1 MNVVNFKAKDQVWQ
15 DESGTNIPYNR
26 INKVER
32 LMERSSAKILR
43 EALAINAKLVAFRDT
58 ISDLSME
65 AYDAFMASKK
75 SSKKTK
81 GNFTWFNFNRT
92 IKIEVSISEPIKFD
106 DLTIEAAKSKFYAFL
121 EKNVTSSNDFVK
133 PMILDAFQT
142 QRNAKLDTN
151 RVLSLVRHEAKI
163 NSPLFSEAVKLIQQA
178 IRRPKSKTYYRVWVK
193 DEAGQYKNI
202 ELNLSSL

>member
-1 MNVVNFKAKDQVWQ
+1 MKVQTFKSKDPIWV
-15 DESGTNIPYNR
+15 DETGTEIPYNR

-43 EALAINAKLVAFRDT
+43 EALKVNTSLTAFRDI

-75 SSKKTK
+75 SDKKTK
-81 GNFTWFNFNRT
+81 GNFTWYNFNRS
-92 IKIEVSISEPIKFD
+92 IKIEVSISEAIQFD
-106 DLTIEAAKSKFYAFL
+106 DLTIEAAKQKFDAFL
-121 EKNVTSSNDFVK
+121 EANVTSTNSFVK

-142 QRNAKLDTN
+142 QRNAKLDSK
-151 RVLSLVRHEAKI
+151 RVLGLMRHEKKI
-163 NSPLFSEAVKLIQQA
+163 NNPLFSEAVQLIQES
-178 IRRPKSKTYYRVWVK
+178 IRRPKSKTYYRIWVK
-193 DEAGQYKNI
+193 DEAGKYKNI